1 MARERAASKPQR
13 SVTIDESAPAQSP
26 LVSNLLRQELRMPSK
41 KQPDT
46 AAANERDVT
55 GPRSLTRLLGL
66 FGALSQAANGMT
78 LAELSVA
85 LESPKS
91 SLLNLLRPLVAEG
104 YLIHGSGV
112 YRLGP
117 AIYRLSASVMAAWN
131 FPNIIRPFMEELSA
145 RTEETV
151 LLGVINSQAEALTY
165 VEIIDSPHPVR
176 YQIPVGTTRPL
187 YASAAGRLLLAY
199 TDKKWLDAY
208 LSTVV
213 FKAKTAIPISRGAL
227 RQELE
232 KIRTE
237 GVSWSIDG
245 YMKGLSAVA
254 APVFDGSGRCVA
266 SLNIAGPSE
275 RFRSELEF
283 LKTTVRDVANKASG
297 VVGSIGQTDKK
308 QANA

>member
-1 MARERAASKPQR
+1 
-13 SVTIDESAPAQSP
+13 
-26 LVSNLLRQELRMPSK
+26 MPPK
-41 KQPDT
+41 KQPDIT
-46 AAANERDVT
+46 PPERDAS

-66 FGALSQAANGMT
+66 FGVLSQASNGMT

-104 YLIHGSGV
+104 YLIHGSGT

-117 AIYRLSASVMAAWN
+117 SIYRLSAGVMAAWN
-131 FPNIIRPFMEELSA
+131 FPNIIRPFMEELSV

-151 LLGVINSQAEALTY
+151 LLGVMNNEAETLTY

-187 YASAAGRLLLAY
+187 YASAAGRLLLAFSE
-199 TDKKWLDAY
+199 KKWLDSY
-208 LSTVV
+208 LASVV
-213 FKAKTAIPISRGAL
+213 FKTKTAIPISRGAL

-232 KIRTE
+232 KIRAE

-254 APVFDGSGRCVA
+254 GPVFDASGRCVA

-275 RFRSELEF
+275 RFRSELDF
-283 LKTTVRDVANKASG
+283 LKTTVKEVTNKASG
-297 VVGSIGQTDKK
+297 VIGSIGAPAAARKRVG
-308 QANA
+308 A

>member
-1 MARERAASKPQR
+1 
-13 SVTIDESAPAQSP
+13 
-26 LVSNLLRQELRMPSK
+26 MPPK
-41 KQPDT
+41 KQTDT
-46 AAANERDVT
+46 VANQRDVS

-66 FGALSQAANGMT
+66 FGVLSQSVSGMT
-78 LAELSVA
+78 LAELSIS

-104 YLIHGSGV
+104 YLIHGSGL
-112 YRLGP
+112 YKLGP
-117 AIYRLSASVMAAWN
+117 SIYRLSASVMSAWN

-151 LLGVINSQAEALTY
+151 LLGVMNNEAEALTY

-187 YASAAGRLLLAY
+187 YASAAGRLLLAFS
-199 TDKKWLDAY
+199 DKKWLDNY
-208 LSTVV
+208 LGSVV

-232 KIRTE
+232 KVRQE

-254 APVFDGSGRCVA
+254 GPVFDASGRCVA

-275 RFRSELEF
+275 RFRSELDF
-283 LKTTVRDVANKASG
+283 LKATVKEATKKASG
-297 VVGSIGQTDKK
+297 VVGSIGETPTRKK
-308 QANA
+308 A

>member
-1 MARERAASKPQR
+1 
-13 SVTIDESAPAQSP
+13 
-26 LVSNLLRQELRMPSK
+26 MPPK
-41 KQPDT
+41 KQTDNGAP
-46 AAANERDVT
+46 ERDAG

-66 FGALSQAANGMT
+66 FGVLSQSGNGMT

-104 YLIHGSGV
+104 YLIHGAGA
-112 YRLGP
+112 YKLGP
-117 AIYRLSASVMAAWN
+117 SIYRLSASVMSAWH
-131 FPNIIRPFMEELSA
+131 FPNIIRPFMEELSV

-151 LLGVINSQAEALTY
+151 LLGVMNNEAEALTY

-199 TDKKWLDAY
+199 SDKKWLDSY
-208 LSTVV
+208 LASVV
-213 FKAKTAIPISRGAL
+213 FKARTAIPISRGAL

-232 KIRTE
+232 KVRQE

-254 APVFDGSGRCVA
+254 GPVFDASGKCVA

-275 RFRSELEF
+275 RFRSELDF
-283 LKTTVRDVANKASG
+283 LKATVKEVTNKASG
-297 VVGSIGQTDKK
+297 VVGSIGAPVKK
-308 QANA
+308 KANG

>member
-1 MARERAASKPQR
+1 MPPRKQTEPAS
-13 SVTIDESAPAQSP
+13 D
-26 LVSNLLRQELRMPSK
+26 N
-41 KQPDT
+41 
-46 AAANERDVT
+46 NNT

-66 FGALSQAANGMT
+66 FGVLSQATNGMS

-104 YLIHGSGV
+104 FLIHGSGV
-112 YRLGP
+112 YKLGP
-117 AIYRLSASVMAAWN
+117 SIYRLSASVMAAWN

-151 LLGVINSQAEALTY
+151 LLSVMNAEAETMTY

-187 YASAAGRLLLAY
+187 YAATAGRLLLAY
-199 TDKKWLDAY
+199 SDKKWLESY
-208 LSTVV
+208 LGSVA
-213 FKAKTAIPISRGAL
+213 FKIKTAIPISRGAL
-227 RQELE
+227 RQELD
-232 KIRTE
+232 KIRAE

-254 APVFDGSGRCVA
+254 GPVFDAGGHCVA

-283 LKTTVRDVANKASG
+283 LKTTVKEVTGKASG
-297 VVGSIGQTDKK
+297 VVGSIGAAEKK
-308 QANA
+308 KRA

>member
-1 MARERAASKPQR
+1 MDKVPSVRIAAVPPRKAAFALSEEP
-13 SVTIDESAPAQSP
+13 S
-26 LVSNLLRQELRMPSK
+26 MPPK
-41 KQPDT
+41 KQPDISPP
-46 AAANERDVT
+46 ERDAT

-66 FGALSQAANGMT
+66 FGVLSQASHGMS

-104 YLIHGSGV
+104 YLIHGNGA
-112 YRLGP
+112 YKLGP
-117 AIYRLSASVMAAWN
+117 SIYRLSASVMSAWN

-151 LLGVINSQAEALTY
+151 LLSVMNNEAEALTY

-187 YASAAGRLLLAY
+187 YASTAGRLLLAY
-199 TDKKWLDAY
+199 ADKKWLDSY
-208 LSTVV
+208 LASVV
-213 FKAKTAIPISRGAL
+213 FKTKTAIPVSRGAL

-232 KIRTE
+232 KIRAE

-254 APVFDGSGRCVA
+254 GPVFDASGRCVA

-275 RFRSELEF
+275 RFRSELDF
-283 LKTTVRDVANKASG
+283 LKMTVKEVTNKASG
-297 VVGSIGQTDKK
+297 VVGSIGAAARKK
-308 QANA
+308 A

>member
-1 MARERAASKPQR
+1 MDKVPSVRIAAVPPRKAAFALSEEP
-13 SVTIDESAPAQSP
+13 S
-26 LVSNLLRQELRMPSK
+26 MPPK
-41 KQPDT
+41 KQPDISPP
-46 AAANERDVT
+46 ERDAT

-66 FGALSQAANGMT
+66 FGVLSQSGNGMS

-104 YLIHGSGV
+104 YLIHGNGA
-112 YRLGP
+112 YKLGP
-117 AIYRLSASVMAAWN
+117 SIYRLAASVMSAWN

-151 LLGVINSQAEALTY
+151 LLSVMNNEAEALTY

-187 YASAAGRLLLAY
+187 YASTAGRLLLAY
-199 TDKKWLDAY
+199 ADKKWLDSY
-208 LSTVV
+208 LASVV
-213 FKAKTAIPISRGAL
+213 FKTKTAIPVSRGAL

-232 KIRTE
+232 KIRAE

-254 APVFDGSGRCVA
+254 GPVFDASGRCVA

-275 RFRSELEF
+275 RFRSELDF
-283 LKTTVRDVANKASG
+283 LKMTVKEVTNKASG
-297 VVGSIGQTDKK
+297 VVGSIGAAARKK
-308 QANA
+308 A

>member
-1 MARERAASKPQR
+1 MPPKKNEPDIAAP
-13 SVTIDESAPAQSP
+13 
-26 LVSNLLRQELRMPSK
+26 
-41 KQPDT
+41 
-46 AAANERDVT
+46 ERDAS

-66 FGALSQAANGMT
+66 FGVLSQTGNGMS

-104 YLIHGSGV
+104 YLIHGNGA

-117 AIYRLSASVMAAWN
+117 SIYRLSAKVMAAWN
-131 FPNIIRPFMEELSA
+131 FPSIIRPFMEELSV

-151 LLGVINSQAEALTY
+151 LLGVMDPEAETLTY

-199 TDKKWLDAY
+199 SDKKWLDSY
-208 LSTVV
+208 LSSVV

-227 RQELE
+227 RQELD
-232 KIRTE
+232 KVRAE
-237 GVSWSIDG
+237 GVSWSIDA

-254 APVFDGSGRCVA
+254 GPVFDATGRCVA
-266 SLNIAGPSE
+266 SLNIAGPSD
-275 RFRSELEF
+275 RFRSELDF
-283 LKTTVRDVANKASG
+283 LKGTVKEVTAKTSG
-297 VVGSIGQTDKK
+297 VIGSIEAPPMRRK
-308 QANA
+308 A

>member
-1 MARERAASKPQR
+1 MATLR
-13 SVTIDESAPAQSP
+13 SVTIAAEA
-26 LVSNLLRQELRMPSK
+26 NRQEESPMPPK
-41 KQPDT
+41 KQTET
-46 AAANERDVT
+46 AAPERDVG

-66 FGALSQAANGMT
+66 FGVLSQAANGMT

-104 YLIHGSGV
+104 YLIHGAGS
-112 YRLGP
+112 YKLGP
-117 AIYRLSASVMAAWN
+117 SIYRLSASVMSAWN

-151 LLGVINSQAEALTY
+151 LLGVMNNEAEALTY

-187 YASAAGRLLLAY
+187 YASAAGRLLLAFS
-199 TDKKWLDAY
+199 DKKWLDSY
-208 LSTVV
+208 LGSVV

-232 KIRTE
+232 KVRQE

-254 APVFDGSGRCVA
+254 GPVFDASGRCVA

-275 RFRSELEF
+275 RFRSELDF
-283 LKTTVRDVANKASG
+283 LKATVKDVTNKASG
-297 VVGSIGQTDKK
+297 VVGSIGAAPTRKK
-308 QANA
+308 A

>member
-1 MARERAASKPQR
+1 
-13 SVTIDESAPAQSP
+13 
-26 LVSNLLRQELRMPSK
+26 MPPK
-41 KQPDT
+41 KQQLEAVAP
-46 AAANERDVT
+46 ERDAS

-66 FGALSQAANGMT
+66 FGVLSQAANGLS
-78 LAELSVA
+78 LAELSVV

-104 YLIHGSGV
+104 FLIHGSGV
-112 YRLGP
+112 YKLGP
-117 AIYRLSASVMAAWN
+117 SIYRLAASVMAAWN
-131 FPNIIRPFMEELSA
+131 FPNIIRPFMEELSV

-151 LLGVINSQAEALTY
+151 LLGVMNNEAEALTY

-199 TDKKWLDAY
+199 SDKKWLDSY
-208 LSTVV
+208 LSSVV

-232 KIRTE
+232 KIRIE
-237 GVSWSIDG
+237 GISWSIDG

-254 APVFDGSGRCVA
+254 GPVFDASGRCVA

-275 RFRSELEF
+275 RFRSELDF
-283 LKTTVRDVANKASG
+283 LRMTVKEVTGKASG
-297 VVGSIGQTDKK
+297 VVGSITAPVVKK
-308 QANA
+308 KA

>member
-1 MARERAASKPQR
+1 
-13 SVTIDESAPAQSP
+13 
-26 LVSNLLRQELRMPSK
+26 MPPK
-41 KQPDT
+41 KQTEPAT
-46 AAANERDVT
+46 PERDVS

-66 FGALSQAANGMT
+66 FGVLSQSGNGMT

-91 SLLNLLRPLVAEG
+91 SLLNLLRPLVSEG
-104 YLIHGSGV
+104 YLIHGGGT
-112 YRLGP
+112 YKLGP
-117 AIYRLSASVMAAWN
+117 SIYRLSASVMSAWN

-151 LLGVINSQAEALTY
+151 LLGVMNPEAEALTY

-187 YASAAGRLLLAY
+187 YASAAGRLLLAFS
-199 TDKKWLDAY
+199 DKKWLDSY
-208 LSTVV
+208 LGSVV

-232 KIRTE
+232 KVRQE

-254 APVFDGSGRCVA
+254 GPVFDASGRCVA

-275 RFRSELEF
+275 RFRSELDF
-283 LKTTVRDVANKASG
+283 LKATVKDVTNKASG
-297 VVGSIGQTDKK
+297 VVGSIGATPARKK
-308 QANA
+308 A

>member
-1 MARERAASKPQR
+1 MCARRVAKRAG
-13 SVTIDESAPAQSP
+13 SVTMGGGVPGTVPRAVQQPETPP
-26 LVSNLLRQELRMPSK
+26 MPPK
-41 KQPDT
+41 KQPDI
-46 AAANERDVT
+46 APPERDAS

-66 FGALSQAANGMT
+66 FGVLSQATNGMT
-78 LAELSVA
+78 LAELSVT

-117 AIYRLSASVMAAWN
+117 SIYRLSASVMAAWN
-131 FPNIIRPFMEELSA
+131 FPNIIRPFMEELSV

-151 LLGVINSQAEALTY
+151 LLGVMNSEAETLTY

-187 YASAAGRLLLAY
+187 YASAAGRLLLAFSE
-199 TDKKWLDAY
+199 KKWLDSY
-208 LSTVV
+208 LASVV
-213 FKAKTAIPISRGAL
+213 FKAKTSIPISRGAL
-227 RQELE
+227 RQELD
-232 KIRTE
+232 KIRGE
-237 GVSWSIDG
+237 GLSWSIDG

-254 APVFDGSGRCVA
+254 GPVLDASGRCVA

-275 RFRSELEF
+275 RFRSELDF
-283 LKTTVRDVANKASG
+283 LKGTVKEVTARASG
-297 VVGSIGQTDKK
+297 VIGSIGAQAKK
-308 QANA
+308 KA

>member
-1 MARERAASKPQR
+1 MARAVP
-13 SVTIDESAPAQSP
+13 SVTIGAAPLRKALFDINRPEDSP
-26 LVSNLLRQELRMPSK
+26 MPPK
-41 KQPDT
+41 KPTEDT
-46 AAANERDVT
+46 AAAPERDAS

-66 FGALSQAANGMT
+66 FGVLSQAANGMT

-91 SLLNLLRPLVAEG
+91 SLLNLLRPLVSEG
-104 YLIHGSGV
+104 YLIHGAGV
-112 YRLGP
+112 YKLGP
-117 AIYRLSASVMAAWN
+117 SIYRLSASVMSAWN

-151 LLGVINSQAEALTY
+151 LLGVMNNEAEALTY

-187 YASAAGRLLLAY
+187 YASSAGRLLLAFS
-199 TDKKWLDAY
+199 DKKWLDNY
-208 LSTVV
+208 LASVV

-227 RQELE
+227 RQELD
-232 KIRTE
+232 KIRAE

-245 YMKGLSAVA
+245 YLKGLSAVA
-254 APVFDGSGRCVA
+254 GPVFDASGRCVA

-275 RFRSELEF
+275 RFRSELDF
-283 LKTTVRDVANKASG
+283 LKLTVKEVTKKASG
-297 VVGSIGQTDKK
+297 VVGSIGGASKK
-308 QANA
+308 AVNG

>member
-1 MARERAASKPQR
+1 MP
-13 SVTIDESAPAQSP
+13 PADTNRP
-26 LVSNLLRQELRMPSK
+26 EEPPMPPK
-41 KQPDT
+41 KET
-46 AAANERDVT
+46 EAAAPERDVS

-66 FGALSQAANGMT
+66 FGVLSQSANGMT
-78 LAELSVA
+78 LAELSVS

-104 YLIHGSGV
+104 YLIHGAGS
-112 YRLGP
+112 YKLGP
-117 AIYRLSASVMAAWN
+117 SIYRLSAGVMSAWN

-151 LLGVINSQAEALTY
+151 LLGVMNNEAEALTY

-187 YASAAGRLLLAY
+187 YASAAGRLLLAFS
-199 TDKKWLDAY
+199 DKKWLDSY
-208 LSTVV
+208 LSSVV

-232 KIRTE
+232 KVRQE

-254 APVFDGSGRCVA
+254 GPVFDASGRCVA

-275 RFRSELEF
+275 RFRSELDF
-283 LKTTVRDVANKASG
+283 LKATVKEVTNKASG
-297 VVGSIGQTDKK
+297 VVGSIGAAPTRKK
-308 QANA
+308 A